1 MKLTKNQI
9 DKLNI
14 ELTMNIEAA
23 DYAEIEKKKLNDC
36 RRRADFKGFRKGNV
50 PMSLVQRVYGPQ
62 VLADSINEVIG
73 NGLQK
78 FIDDEKLNILGE
90 PLSSE
95 NQKEVEWK
103 SGNDFEFVFDLGLRP
118 EINVDVVAED
128 EIPHYSITV
137 SAKEKADMAENL
149 KKYYEK
155 KKDGE
160 PKSDEEIEKEVAERL
175 KDNYKQESEWRLS
188 KDIRNFYVQKA
199 AVELPE
205 AFLKRWLLHANEK
218 VNAEQ
223 LEQEFPAFLEDFKW
237 QLVRNSL
244 MKKFELQI
252 TADDIKDAAKAYVTY
267 QYAMYGLGNLPED
280 MISEAVNNVLHDQS
294 QVDRLAEQVED
305 QKVLEKIKGI
315 ASLKSKKISSE
326 KFRELK

>member
-149 KKYYEK
+149 KKYYEE

>member
-149 KKYYEK
+149 KKYYEE

-175 KDNYKQESEWRLS
+175 KDNYKQEAEWRLS

-294 QVDRLAEQVED
+294 QIDRLAEQVED